1 MIESSKSINKA
12 HQLAKIQIKQSWKQ
26 NETQKGRDGREE
38 QRSEEM
44 EEKGLESKK
53 ARTSLIE

>member
-12 HQLAKIQIKQSWKQ
+12 HQLAKTQIKQSRKQ

-38 QRSEEM
+38 HRSEEM

-53 ARTSLIE
+53 PRMSLIE